1 VAAGVAVPAADAT
14 GVLNHVAASKPDATV
29 SAENADRVFLNLNDM
44 RRLLKGK
51 KVAGER
57 TMRISR
63 AFIPPW
69 SPVFEAEP
77 DCSRTSIRDVLCEPE
92 P

>member
-1 VAAGVAVPAADAT
+1 VADPAADAP
-14 GVLNHVAASKPDATV
+14 GAPSHVATSKLDATE
-29 SAENADRVFLNLNDM
+29 SADRVFLNLNDM

-51 KVAGER
+51 KIAGER